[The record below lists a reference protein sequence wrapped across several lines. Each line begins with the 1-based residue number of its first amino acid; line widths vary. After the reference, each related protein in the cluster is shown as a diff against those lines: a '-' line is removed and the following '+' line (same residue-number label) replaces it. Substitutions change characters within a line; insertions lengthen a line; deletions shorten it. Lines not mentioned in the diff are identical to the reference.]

1 MEIEIKYENGEMTI
15 NTSEFF
21 TSCKIGTFKKLL
33 TMSEKSDLNYGTK
46 TLEKW
51 ACAIV
56 EEIAEVRLKAENEI
70 AAYDVESEAL
80 NQKYYDPAYILN
92 KKQIEKLKRLDDE
105 KRRLRVRFDKSLK
118 SLKNRSLKLEKLKKY
133 LEVIYV

>member
-15 NTSEFF
+15 NTSGFF
-21 TSCKIGTFKKLL
+21 TSCKIGAFKKLL

-70 AAYDVESEAL
+70 TAYDVESEAL